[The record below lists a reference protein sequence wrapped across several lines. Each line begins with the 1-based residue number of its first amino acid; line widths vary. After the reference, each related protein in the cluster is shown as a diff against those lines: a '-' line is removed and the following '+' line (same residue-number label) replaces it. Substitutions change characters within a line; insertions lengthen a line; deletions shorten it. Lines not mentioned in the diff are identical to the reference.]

1 MVLCVTLN
9 RSENSKI
16 IKGKICMITGA
27 NSGIGK
33 ATAIGLSKL
42 GAHLVLVCRNQERAE
57 SAIKDIKEKSGNELI
72 DLLIADLSSQN
83 EIHRVVSEF
92 KDKYEKLDVLINNA
106 GVNLPKRTFTVDE
119 IESTFAVN
127 YLSYFMLSILLF
139 EDLKKGDPARIVNV
153 ASSIQAKSIDFENL
167 NGEKNYGQ
175 LKAYSLSKLA
185 VILFTHEFANK
196 LNGTGV
202 IVNCLH
208 PGFVKTN
215 MIRNFRP
222 FVKYFYHLVGLFM
235 KSPKKGAKT
244 SIFLASSPEVNGV
257 SGKYFKNRKETKSVK
272 ISYDE
277 ETAKK
282 LWEISVKLT
291 NVDFKD

>member
-1 MVLCVTLN
+1 
-9 RSENSKI
+9 
-16 IKGKICMITGA
+16 MITGA

-139 EDLKKGDPARIVNV
+139 EVLKKGDPARIVNV
-153 ASSIQAKSIDFENL
+153 ASSVQSKSIDFDNL

-257 SGKYFKNRKETKSVK
+257 SGKYFKNRKEAKSVK